1 MTTQDTAS
9 QRAPQ
14 PSSVPPGPS
23 GSPGSPGSTHGAVQ
37 GVREVK
43 SAARTIE
50 VLELLAERGNAPV
63 TIRDLCERMGAPRSS
78 VYALLRTLVDAGW
91 VRTDALNTQY
101 SIGIRAL
108 LAGTTYLDADPILN
122 AVRPVLHDVGRRLGA
137 TVNFGRLDGG
147 DIVYLA
153 TWEAPGRERSAPRV
167 GRRLPAHATAIG
179 QAVLSALEDPESRLV
194 PPLARL
200 TDDTVTDP
208 AELLRIV
215 QITRERGYAREDGQN
230 TPRVACV
237 AIPMPVRADGERL
250 LDGLSVS
257 FHGPALTAARER
269 EAAVVL
275 RDASRQI
282 LDRAP

>member
-1 MTTQDTAS
+1 MAETTVPG
-9 QRAPQ
+9 RA
-14 PSSVPPGPS
+14 
-23 GSPGSPGSTHGAVQ
+23 AAN

-63 TIRDLCERMGAPRSS
+63 TIRDLCERMSAPRSS

-91 VRTDALNTQY
+91 VRTDPLNAEY

-108 LAGTTYLDADPILN
+108 LAGTTYLDTDPTLKV
-122 AVRPVLHDVGRRLGA
+122 VRPVLAAVGRRLGA
-137 TVNFGRLDGG
+137 TVNFGRLDGE

-179 QAVLSALEDPESRLV
+179 QAVLSSLADPG
-194 PPLARL
+194 ARL
-200 TDDTVTDP
+200 QAPLVRLTAATVTDP
-208 AELLRIV
+208 VELQRVIRMA
-215 QITRERGYAREDGQN
+215 RERGYAREDGQN
-230 TPRVACV
+230 TLNVACV
-237 AIPMPVRADGERL
+237 AIPMPPRADGHRM

-257 FHGPALTAARER
+257 FRGASLTAALER
-269 EAAVVL
+269 EAAMVL
-275 RDASRQI
+275 REASREI
-282 LDRAP
+282 LKATP

>member
-1 MTTQDTAS
+1 MSTIRSTS
-9 QRAPQ
+9 PERATPN
-14 PSSVPPGPS
+14 
-23 GSPGSPGSTHGAVQ
+23 

-43 SAARTIE
+43 SAARTIDI
-50 VLELLAERGNAPV
+50 LEALAEHGNAPV

-91 VRTDALNTQY
+91 VRTDPLNTEY

-108 LAGTTYLDADPILN
+108 LAGTTYLDTDPILK
-122 AVRPVLHDVGRRLGA
+122 AVRPVLSEVGRRLEA

-153 TWEAPGRERSAPRV
+153 TWEMPGRERSAPRV

-179 QAVLSALEDPESRLV
+179 QAVLSTLQDPASRFED
-194 PPLARL
+194 PLARL
-200 TDDTVTDP
+200 TEATVTDP
-208 AELLRIV
+208 VELLRIV
-215 QITRERGYAREDGQN
+215 RIARERGYAREDGQN
-230 TPRVACV
+230 TPDVACV
-237 AIPMPVRADGERL
+237 AIAMPAPARGERL

-257 FHGPALTAARER
+257 FRGPSLTAARER

-275 RDASRQI
+275 REASRMI
-282 LDRAP
+282 LDGVR

>member
-1 MTTQDTAS
+1 MTTQHTSS
-9 QRAPQ
+9 QHAHLP
-14 PSSVPPGPS
+14 PSGPPGP
-23 GSPGSPGSTHGAVQ
+23 PHGALH

-91 VRTDALNTQY
+91 VRTDALNTEY

-108 LAGTTYLDADPILN
+108 LAGTTYLDADATLT
-122 AVRPVLHDVGRRLGA
+122 AVRPVLAEVGKELSA

-179 QAVLSALEDPESRLV
+179 QAVLSAVEDPGSRLV

-200 TDDTVTDP
+200 TDATVTDP
-208 AELLRIV
+208 VELRRILQV
-215 QITRERGYAREDGQN
+215 TRERGYAREDGQN
-230 TPRVACV
+230 SPEIACV
-237 AIPMPVRADGERL
+237 AVPMPDTTPAERP

-257 FHGPALTAARER
+257 FRAASLTAARER
-269 EAAVVL
+269 EAALVL
-275 RDASRQI
+275 REAARRI
-282 LDRAP
+282 LDGLS